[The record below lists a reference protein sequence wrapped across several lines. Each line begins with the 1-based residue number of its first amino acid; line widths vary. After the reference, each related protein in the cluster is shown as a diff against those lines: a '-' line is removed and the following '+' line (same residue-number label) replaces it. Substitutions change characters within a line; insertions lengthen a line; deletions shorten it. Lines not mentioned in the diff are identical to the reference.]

1 MTDAIKMFLSGIHS
15 IISTLDTVLFDM
27 YGFRVSLWSI
37 IVVLI
42 IVGMFAN
49 VWFKGAKG

>member
-1 MTDAIKMFLSGIHS
+1 MTDAIKMLLSGINS
-15 IISTLDTVLFDM
+15 IISTLDTTVFDM

-37 IVVLI
+37 LLIFI